1 MDTQKSSKNMRNART
16 YGIILLK
23 SVANGCVLECKS
35 CILMKEE
42 RMLFIILFYSLTSIN
57 RSK

>member
-1 MDTQKSSKNMRNART
+1 MRNART
-16 YGIILLK
+16 YDIILLK

-42 RMLFIILFYSLTSIN
+42 RMLFIILFYSLALKN
-57 RSK
+57 CSK